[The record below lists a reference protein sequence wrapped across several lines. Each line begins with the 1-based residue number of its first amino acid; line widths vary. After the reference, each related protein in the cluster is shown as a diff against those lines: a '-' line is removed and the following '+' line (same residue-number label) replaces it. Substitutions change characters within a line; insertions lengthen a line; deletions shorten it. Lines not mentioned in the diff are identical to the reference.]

1 MPQWQH
7 ALEAWLAS
15 AETKLANGGVKASD
29 LQLLHQLLQTAT
41 PRQRLLYLHTKAPS
55 ITAPVIGMAQHEPVA
70 GQKDTL
76 RTRTTWPYETV
87 HDAIVDGWQVIQ
99 FPNLQAPYDDREL
112 DYVGFEFIL
121 QKMEVV
127 VND

>member
-1 MPQWQH
+1 MPPLQH
-7 ALEAWLAS
+7 ALEAWLVG
-15 AETKLANGGVKASD
+15 AEAKLNGDNKLSTDFQQLRD
-29 LQLLHQLLQTAT
+29 LIQAAT

-55 ITAPVIGMAQHEPVA
+55 IYAPVIGMAQHEPVA

-76 RTRTTWPYETV
+76 RTRPDWPYATV
-87 HDAIVDGWQVIQ
+87 HEAIVAGWQVIQ
-99 FPNLQAPYDDREL
+99 FPHLLAPFDDREL

-121 QKMEVV
+121 QKMEVM

>member
-7 ALEAWLAS
+7 ALAAWLAG

-55 ITAPVIGMAQHEPVA
+55 IMAPVIGMAQHEPVA

-76 RTRTTWPYETV
+76 RTLKHWPYETV

-99 FPNLQAPYDDREL
+99 FPNLLAPFDDREL

-121 QKMEVV
+121 QKIEGI